1 MVPGKM
7 TCGAEGASNDEL
19 GAGES
24 KRTARGEWE
33 FMKSLLY
40 LVGGIGIAAAYV
52 FVWRQREEGA
62 LPVEE
67 LAHRLKDAWADH
79 HTVA

>member
-1 MVPGKM
+1 VVPRGM
-7 TCGAEGASNDEL
+7 TCGAENASYDEL
-19 GAGES
+19 DAGES

-52 FVWRQREEGA
+52 FVWRQREEVA
-62 LPVEE
+62 QPVEE